1 MKTLKIDQKV
11 MSILEKKIQL
21 IKTEKGEA
29 IYLVGP
35 VQLPINLDGKTVMF
49 YWYSWLKTNEIVED
63 YRLLINRLP
72 SMKLAEFQQS
82 SVLVYGD
89 FERSEHALVRMHS
102 ICHTGDIFGSERCDC
117 GFQLKQSFRMIVEHG
132 SGAIFYLA
140 NHEGRGIGLFSK
152 ALAYVLQEN
161 GYDTVDAN
169 LSLGFE
175 DDERQYDDAIQVMKL
190 LRSKPVS
197 LITNN
202 PKKLT
207 ALRKSGMNVIGRT
220 PLWGGVSKYNEKYL
234 NTKVERSGH
243 LKEGGSL

>member
-1 MKTLKIDQKV
+1 MKTLKLDSEV
-11 MSILEKKIQL
+11 MSIIEKKIQM
-21 IKTEKGEA
+21 IKTKDEA

-35 VQLPINLDGKTVMF
+35 VRLPVRLDSKTHIF
-49 YWYSWLKTNEIVED
+49 HWYSWLKLNEIIDFGE
-63 YRLLINRLP
+63 LINRLP
-72 SMKLAEFQQS
+72 SLNLAEFQQS

-89 FERSEHALVRMHS
+89 FEHSEHALVRLHS

-117 GFQLKQSFRMIVEHG
+117 GFQLKQSFQMIVEHG

-152 ALAYVLQEN
+152 TLAYVLQEN

-169 LSLGFE
+169 LSLGFQ
-175 DDERQYDDAIQVMKL
+175 DDERKYDEAIQVLKA
-190 LRSKPVS
+190 LRTKPVS

-202 PKKLT
+202 PNKLM
-207 ALRKSGMNVIGRT
+207 ALRDSGMNVIGRT
-220 PLWGGVSKYNEKYL
+220 PLWGGVSKHNEKYL
-234 NTKVERSGH
+234 KTKIERSGH